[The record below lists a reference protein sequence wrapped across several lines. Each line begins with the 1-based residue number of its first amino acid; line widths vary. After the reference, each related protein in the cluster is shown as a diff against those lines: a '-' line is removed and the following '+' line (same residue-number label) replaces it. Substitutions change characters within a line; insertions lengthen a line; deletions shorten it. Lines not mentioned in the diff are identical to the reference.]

1 MFIIALLIG
10 CFIGFGFAYMYI
22 GIMVAK
28 SNDHGDSKGTLL
40 DFTRGSWRV
49 IGQRNNISRREI

>member
-10 CFIGFGFAYMYI
+10 CFIGFGFAYMCI

-28 SNDHGDSKGTLL
+28 SNDHGDSKGNIQ
-40 DFTRGSWRV
+40 DFSHGTWK
-49 IGQRNNISRREI
+49 ILGQQNNIKRRDF